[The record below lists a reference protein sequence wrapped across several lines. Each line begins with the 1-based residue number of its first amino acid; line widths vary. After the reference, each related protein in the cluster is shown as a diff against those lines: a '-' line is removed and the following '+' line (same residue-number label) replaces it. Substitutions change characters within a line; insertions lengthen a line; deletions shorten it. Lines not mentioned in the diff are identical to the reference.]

1 MRKWNVLP
9 DREMLE
15 QCFVLSLLVNGRTLV
30 QECEPS
36 QELLRFAE
44 ALQEFGL
51 NCKQVA
57 DQIVLEGV
65 GMGYRVPV
73 VLPQD
78 FSLNANTLILALAS
92 KNSDTDYTILASSAE
107 ELAEKKKLLLHVAK
121 VNVKEET
128 ENSISFS
135 FKPKSQNLI
144 CSKNG
149 SYPYLQRNFAL
160 LSALV
165 LGETLAFDER
175 MAIRDQWSSMLK
187 YFGVNLSYEVQM
199 PEFKDEFERRL
210 AKAQGIKMIKTWKTY
225 LDETHTLSPREYF
238 VPGDATLAS
247 AYALAA
253 LLSSA
258 PERKQDVFS
267 NVVSSS
273 SRASVFTIL
282 KRMGAELDFLGKHE
296 RYGEP
301 FADLAVKPLLTKRLQ
316 GCHFSGDSLSAS
328 IEEISVLAVAAC
340 FAEKETIFHL
350 PAEEVVRKRHWL
362 ELLATNLRK
371 TGAEIGVYEDGLV
384 VRGKEEPDRAE
395 FDCEGYPVMGLALYV
410 LKVVTKS
417 PFDIM
422 GIEVTEKLFPNALEI
437 IDQICG
443 KEA

>member
-1 MRKWNVLP
+1 MEVPNGKPFGENGFMIFA
-9 DREMLE
+9 D
-15 QCFVLSLLVNGRTLV
+15 CAVN
-30 QECEPS
+30 QYP
-36 QELLRFAE
+36 
-44 ALQEFGL
+44 
-51 NCKQVA
+51 N
-57 DQIVLEGV
+57 
-65 GMGYRVPV
+65 
-73 VLPQD
+73 
-78 FSLNANTLILALAS
+78 
-92 KNSDTDYTILASSAE
+92 AE

-187 YFGVNLSYEVQM
+187 YFGVNLNYEVQM

-267 NVVSSS
+267 KKSEIFLSFISNGALRRLARCDIPPAREMQGKKFGSSS
-273 SRASVFTIL
+273 
-282 KRMGAELDFLGKHE
+282 
-296 RYGEP
+296 
-301 FADLAVKPLLTKRLQ
+301 
-316 GCHFSGDSLSAS
+316 
-328 IEEISVLAVAAC
+328 
-340 FAEKETIFHL
+340 
-350 PAEEVVRKRHWL
+350 
-362 ELLATNLRK
+362 
-371 TGAEIGVYEDGLV
+371 
-384 VRGKEEPDRAE
+384 
-395 FDCEGYPVMGLALYV
+395 
-410 LKVVTKS
+410 
-417 PFDIM
+417 
-422 GIEVTEKLFPNALEI
+422 
-437 IDQICG
+437 
-443 KEA
+443 